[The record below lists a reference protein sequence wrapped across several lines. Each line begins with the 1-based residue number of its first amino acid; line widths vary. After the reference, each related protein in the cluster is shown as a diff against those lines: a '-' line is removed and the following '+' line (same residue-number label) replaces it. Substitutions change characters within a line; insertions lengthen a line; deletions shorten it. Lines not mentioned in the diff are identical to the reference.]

1 MFYDSPNGTRLSID
15 VGNNTMTT
23 IKNLD
28 PELNYTVFV
37 VAYGGYLPSAASDKS
52 NISEGLSVYCTCTGT
67 EFCVIIMK
75 MIFLAE
81 CNLFQFLL

>member
-15 VGNNTMTT
+15 VGDNTMTT